1 MLFRLRRLWKE
12 QGGAVS
18 LYLLLI
24 LVPVFLFCALLIDF
38 ARIQVADKEAE
49 NAVKTGVRSTL
60 SSFSPKLQSYGL
72 YALNQKPDE
81 SKALFLKVVEGNV
94 SQAVASNSFQFIDQK
109 VEADS
114 SSLTSMYSL
123 GNHMVFKKQIVEE
136 MKYRA
141 PMIYSLEMADK
152 FKKTGL
158 ASTMG
163 QASQF
168 SQNAAKIEKLM
179 EERDDELDRAWKE
192 WSAIYQKAVAMHP
205 FYKTQLEALNKLSD
219 KIGLHTIVEVRQSIQ
234 DSKKQLVDLRD
245 DMKRI
250 DGDIRSL
257 MQAGSSAASAIDSLY
272 DLKDRLQDEIKAV
285 NDRIKDLEQ
294 LLDDLLEY
302 AKLLA
307 FLKVKSTGDL
317 NELKDLLKAFEASLN
332 KAKKANDQLNA
343 ELGLVQS
350 QNTASGSYD
359 ANQVFQAIHMISR
372 SELDDYG
379 SKAASTVA
387 LFSGLESQLS
397 SVILFD
403 AQNYRNADQAI
414 QSFWKQAQELHSAQ
428 SAKESQR
435 NSKKQAVNTSKQEQR
450 KKAQAYLDQVKA
462 ALGGCSI
469 LGSTDAFKQH
479 YITLQGDPGK
489 GTKGYYQAYMETN
502 QEANLSQP
510 VPSIELDNA
519 DKAGFSAMKLISDFT
534 SLLMDVRDEFYVDEF
549 AVSKFNYRTF
559 GLEKDSNGNVKGALE
574 PSEPG
579 KHKLA
584 NQELEYLL
592 YGGNSCASNYSM
604 AYAEMFAFRLAVDTA
619 EALLE
624 PKNEVLNL
632 GSPLLVF
639 LAAVAEG
646 AIHAQQDMAKLTQG
660 EMVPLSKKLGSFF
673 TMGYKDYLRVFF
685 LLHSR
690 DKVLLS
696 RMQSL
701 IQLNTDIDLLQ
712 STTYISG
719 TASTSI
725 RLWFLP
731 GLMQQLGKAGL
742 TSCQVKLGRC
752 QITKTGVMAY

>member
-1 MLFRLRRLWKE
+1 MLLLLRRLWAE
-12 QGGAVS
+12 QQGAVS

-38 ARIQVADKEAE
+38 ARIQVAEKEAE

-72 YALNQKPDE
+72 YALNQKPEE
-81 SKALFLKVVEGNV
+81 SKALFLKAVEGNV
-94 SQAVASNSFQFIDQK
+94 SGTLASNSFQFIDQK
-109 VEADS
+109 VETEG

-123 GNHMVFKKQIVEE
+123 GNHTVFKKQILEE

-158 ASTMG
+158 SSAMG

-168 SQNAAKIEKLM
+168 SKNAEKIEKLI
-179 EERDDELDRAWKE
+179 EDRDDQLDNAWKN
-192 WSAIYQKAVAMHP
+192 WSAIYQNAVAMHP
-205 FYKTQLEALNKLSD
+205 FYQSQLAELNKLSD
-219 KIGLHTIVEVRQSIQ
+219 KIGLHTIGEVKQSLQ
-234 DSKKQLVDLRD
+234 DSKKQLADLKD
-245 DMKRI
+245 DVKRI
-250 DGDIRSL
+250 NSDIRSL
-257 MQAGSSAASAIDSLY
+257 IQAGSQASSAIDSLY
-272 DLKDRLQDEIKAV
+272 DLKDRIQDEIVDV
-285 NDRIKDLEQ
+285 NKKISDLEQ
-294 LLDDLLEY
+294 LLNDLLEY

-307 FLKVKSTGDL
+307 MLKLKSTSDL
-317 NELKDLLKAFEASLN
+317 AELKDHLKDFEEALN
-332 KAKKANDQLNA
+332 KAKKSNDQLNT
-343 ELGLVQS
+343 ELQAIQS
-350 QNTASGSYD
+350 QNAASGSYEAD
-359 ANQVFQAIHMISR
+359 KVFQAVHLISR

-379 SKAASTVA
+379 SKAASVVA

-397 SVILFD
+397 SVIFFD
-403 AQNYRNADQAI
+403 GQNYRNADQAI
-414 QSFWKQAQELHSAQ
+414 QPFWKQAQELQ
-428 SAKESQR
+428 STQSLKESQR
-435 NSKKQAVNTSKQEQR
+435 NAKKSVATTSKQEQR
-450 KKAQAYLDQVKA
+450 KKAQAYLDQVKS
-462 ALGGCSI
+462 ALGSCSI
-469 LGSTDAFKQH
+469 LATTDSSKQQ
-479 YITLQGDPGK
+479 YIALQGDPAK
-489 GTKGYYQAYMETN
+489 GSKGYYQAYMDSNNTS
-502 QEANLSQP
+502 NLSQP
-510 VPSIELDNA
+510 VPSIDLDNA
-519 DKAGFSAMKLISDFT
+519 DKAGASAMNLIS
-534 SLLMDVRDEFYVDEF
+534 SLTDLLTDVRDEFYVDEF

-559 GLEKDSNGNVKGALE
+559 GLEKDSSGTIKGSLE

-579 KHKLA
+579 KHQLV

-592 YGGNSCASNYSM
+592 YGANSCASNYSL
-604 AYAEMFAFRLAVDTA
+604 AYAEMFAFRLAVNTA

-624 PKNEVLNL
+624 PKNEILNV

-646 AIHAQQDMAKLTQG
+646 AIHAQQDMSKLIQG
-660 EMVPLSKKLGSFF
+660 EMVPLSQKLGSFF
-673 TMGYKDYLRVFF
+673 TMSYKDYLRVFF

-696 RMQSL
+696 RMQAL
-701 IQLNTDIDLLQ
+701 IQLNTGLDLQQ

-731 GLMQQLGKAGL
+731 GLMNQLGKAGL
-742 TSCQVKLGRC
+742 NACQVKLGRC

>member
-1 MLFRLRRLWKE
+1 MLLLRRLWAE
-12 QGGAVS
+12 QQGAVS

-38 ARIQVADKEAE
+38 ARIQVAEKEAE

-60 SSFSPKLQSYGL
+60 SSFSPKLQAYGL
-72 YALNQKPDE
+72 YALNQKTDE
-81 SKALFLKVVEGNV
+81 SKALFLKVVEGNI
-94 SQAVASNSFQFIDQK
+94 SGSLASNQFQFIDQK
-109 VEADS
+109 LEPEG

-123 GNHMVFKKQIVEE
+123 GNHTVFKKQILEE

-152 FKKTGL
+152 FKKTGI
-158 ASTMG
+158 ASAMG

-168 SQNAAKIEKLM
+168 SKNAEKIEKLL
-179 EERDDELDRAWKE
+179 EERDDQLDQAWKE

-205 FYKTQLEALNKLSD
+205 FYQTQLADLNKLSD
-219 KIGLHTIVEVRQSIQ
+219 KIGLHTIGEVKQSIQ
-234 DSKKQLVDLRD
+234 DAKRQLVDLKD
-245 DMKRI
+245 EVKQI

-257 MQAGSSAASAIDSLY
+257 MQAGSQASSTIDSLL
-272 DLKDRLQDEIKAV
+272 DLKDDLQDEIKDVKDKIA
-285 NDRIKDLEQ
+285 DLEQ

-307 FLKVKSTGDL
+307 MLKLKSKSDL
-317 NELKDLLKAFEASLN
+317 DDLKDRLKAFDEALN
-332 KAKKANDQLNA
+332 KAKKTNDQLNA
-343 ELGLVQS
+343 ELRDIQS
-350 QNTASGSYD
+350 QNAASDSYE
-359 ANQVFQAIHMISR
+359 ANKVFQAVHLISR
-372 SELDDYG
+372 ADLDDYG

-387 LFSGLESQLS
+387 LFSGLEAQLS
-397 SVILFD
+397 NVILFD
-403 AQNYRNADQAI
+403 AQNYRNADQSI
-414 QSFWKQAQELHSAQ
+414 QSFWKQAQELQ
-428 SAKESQR
+428 STQSVKEQQR
-435 NSKKQAVNTSKQEQR
+435 NSNKAAATTSKQEQR
-450 KKAQAYLDQVKA
+450 KKAQAYLDQVKL

-469 LGSTDAFKQH
+469 PGMTDSSKQQ
-479 YITLQGDPGK
+479 YITLQGDPSQ
-489 GTKGYYQAYMETN
+489 GTKGYYQSFMESN
-502 QEANLSQP
+502 NAGNLSQP
-510 VPSIELDNA
+510 VPSVDLDNA
-519 DKAGFSAMKLISDFT
+519 DKAGASAMNLISSLT
-534 SLLMDVRDEFYVDEF
+534 SLLTDVRDEFYVDEF

-559 GLEKDSNGNVKGALE
+559 GLEKDSTGAIKGSLE

-592 YGGNSCASNYSM
+592 YGSNTCASNYSM

-624 PKNEVLNL
+624 PKNEILNV

-646 AIHAQQDMAKLTQG
+646 AIHAQQDMSKLIQG

-673 TMGYKDYLRVFF
+673 TMGYKDYLRMFF

-701 IQLNTDIDLLQ
+701 IQLNTDIDLQQ

-731 GLMQQLGKAGL
+731 GLMNQLGKSGL
-742 TSCQVKLGRC
+742 NACHVNLGRC